1 VLLVDHDDS
10 LRRALLAEG
19 VAERG
24 ACDAE
29 AGKQVPLE
37 RMSSSSRAIGGK
49 RAMILLRTLA
59 GTLLALSLAGPA
71 TGQQG
76 GTDGQRFAGE
86 LMRHLGLDPAGRLI
100 ELENGA
106 VVHNGVPSQ
115 EKLADEVAAAGSM
128 LLVRGREASA
138 VIDAFLH
145 TETFL
150 QVHKVKR
157 QQAVEPNAGDGPAFA
172 SLPFPGSE
180 SVAELVKAP
189 RRSLNLSVAEG
200 ERLSR
205 LDLAAPDLAGRARA
219 AFAEILA
226 ARLRSYATRGVAG
239 VEAYVREGG
248 QVVEPRVELRTALAS
263 LAVVQR
269 EFPGFLDRLGAGGSD
284 VTYYWMERSVERVI
298 VLILSAELR
307 TRGATAALGA
317 DLHFYAAR
325 EYNSMLT
332 VIGVIPY
339 TDASLVF
346 AVNHTFTDRV
356 TGMGST
362 VRRTVARNRIA
373 SELARHLDETRKRL
387 AR

>member
-1 VLLVDHDDS
+1 
-10 LRRALLAEG
+10 
-19 VAERG
+19 
-24 ACDAE
+24 
-29 AGKQVPLE
+29 
-37 RMSSSSRAIGGK
+37 
-49 RAMILLRTLA
+49 
-59 GTLLALSLAGPA
+59 
-71 TGQQG
+71 
-76 GTDGQRFAGE
+76 
-86 LMRHLGLDPAGRLI
+86 
-100 ELENGA
+100 
-106 VVHNGVPSQ
+106 
-115 EKLADEVAAAGSM
+115 M

-157 QQAVEPNAGDGPAFA
+157 QQAVEPNAGDGRAFA
-172 SLPFPGSE
+172 GLPFPGSE

-189 RRSLNLSVAEG
+189 RHSLNLSVAEG

-205 LDLAAPDLAGRARA
+205 LDPAAPDLAGRARVV
-219 AFAEILA
+219 FAEILA
-226 ARLRSYATRGVAG
+226 ARLRSYGTRGVAG

-346 AVNHTFTDRV
+346 AVNHTFTDQV

>member
-1 VLLVDHDDS
+1 MLLVDHDDS

-157 QQAVEPNAGDGPAFA
+157 QQAVEPNAGPAFA
-172 SLPFPGSE
+172 RLPFPGLE

-263 LAVVQR
+263 LAFVQR

-284 VTYYWMERSVERVI
+284 VTYYWMERSVERMI

>member
-1 VLLVDHDDS
+1 MLVDHDDS
-10 LRRALLAEG
+10 LRRALLAER
-19 VAERG
+19 VPERG

-37 RMSSSSRAIGGK
+37 RMGSSSRAIGGK

-172 SLPFPGSE
+172 GLPFPGSE

-346 AVNHTFTDRV
+346 AVNHTFTDQV